1 MNMLE
6 RAGMNKTIG
15 EQNFFWSADRAIL
28 VAEHRHLNLPD
39 PVIAGRVLPSE
50 EPSLTAMPI

>member
-1 MNMLE
+1 
-6 RAGMNKTIG
+6 MNKTIG